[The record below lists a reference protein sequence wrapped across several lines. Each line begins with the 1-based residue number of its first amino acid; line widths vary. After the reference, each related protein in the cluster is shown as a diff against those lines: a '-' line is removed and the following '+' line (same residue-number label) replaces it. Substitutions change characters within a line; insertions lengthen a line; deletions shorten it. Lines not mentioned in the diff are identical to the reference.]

1 MEGRGHPLLG
11 CWPSLLGVLPLGWV
25 ALSLGGSA
33 WAALPPVQGTQP
45 AQAVPEFVVP
55 VHRQAAPFAAAPLP
69 GAATPSPYPA
79 PRAETPELGIEALV
93 EQVLARNPSLAQMV
107 AAWKAA
113 QARYPQAKALEDPMF
128 EGTIGP
134 GTFAPDDKGVEFAYR
149 VEISQK
155 IPYPGKRQL
164 RGQNALA
171 EASAAGHDVEDM
183 RLQLVESARD
193 AFYEY
198 YLADRALEVN
208 GRTLDLLERY
218 RKNAATRYEKGLVP
232 LQDVEQ
238 ARVEIGREQDRQ
250 LTMEETRRI
259 AVARINTLMHLPP
272 DSPLP
277 PPPRRLSPG
286 DGLPDAGELR
296 AAALA
301 RRPDLQALA
310 DHIRAEE
317 ASLAL
322 ACKEFYPDFEPF
334 FMYDRFMGNVSDN
347 RDLASMLGVRMNLP
361 VYREKRHAAVAEAE
375 AKIAQRRA
383 ELAKQTDQVNFEVQQ
398 AYERVRTSEQMVRL
412 YEKTVLPAARQN
424 VDAAESAYETGRTPF
439 LSLIEAQRNEVMLLD
454 RYYEAVADYF
464 RRRATLERV
473 VGGPLTPSPPPGA
486 AVPSPAVPP
495 HPRQGPVPG
504 PPG

>member
-1 MEGRGHPLLG
+1 
-11 CWPSLLGVLPLGWV
+11 
-25 ALSLGGSA
+25 LS
-33 WAALPPVQGTQP
+33 VGT
-45 AQAVPEFVVP
+45 
-55 VHRQAAPFAAAPLP
+55 
-69 GAATPSPYPA
+69 
-79 PRAETPELGIEALV
+79 LV

-113 QARYPQAKALEDPMF
+113 RARYPQVTALEDPMF

-134 GTFAPDDKGVEFAYR
+134 GTLSPDDRDVNFAYR
-149 VEISQK
+149 LEVSQK
-155 IPYPGKRQL
+155 IPYPGKRRL
-164 RGQNALA
+164 RGDNALA
-171 EASAAGHDVEDM
+171 EASAAGHDVDDM

-198 YLADRALEVN
+198 YLAERGLEVN
-208 GRTLDLLERY
+208 ERTLDLLERY
-218 RKNAATRYEKGLVP
+218 RKNAATRYERGLVP
-232 LQDVEQ
+232 LQDAVQ
-238 ARVEIGREQDRQ
+238 ARVEVGREQDRR
-250 LTMEETRRI
+250 LTLEETRRI

-277 PPPRRLSPG
+277 PPPRSLKPG
-286 DGLPDAGELR
+286 DGLPDVGQLR

-301 RRPDLQALA
+301 GRPDLKALA
-310 DHIRAEE
+310 DRIRAEE

-334 FMYDRFMGNVSDN
+334 FMYDRFMGNMPEN

-361 VYREKRHAAVAEAE
+361 VYREKRYAAVAEAQ
-375 AKIAQRRA
+375 ARIAQRRA

-398 AYERVRTSEQMVRL
+398 AYERLQTSERAVRL
-412 YEKTVLPAARQN
+412 YEKTVLTAAREN
-424 VDAAESAYETGRTPF
+424 VEAAESAYETGKVPF

-454 RYYEAVADYF
+454 RYHEAVADYF

-473 VGGPLTPSPPPGA
+473 VGGPLTASPPPGA
-486 AVPSPAVPP
+486 PAPSPAEAPLP
-495 HPRQGPVPG
+495 GPGPVRR